1 MSEISVNYNY
11 SKCTVVVVR
20 KPVGEVCHSLSV
32 RADLGLSE
40 KVAFLGLSVKVAHF
54 PRPDCESF
62 LGLGVMAA

>member
-1 MSEISVNYNY
+1 M
-11 SKCTVVVVR
+11 R

-40 KVAFLGLSVKVAHF
+40 KVAFLGLSVKVAYF